1 MIYGKIKQDIGQML
15 RKLCEYKGKEYLL
28 AAAQKAGCS
37 LSEYI
42 REKSLQGDA
51 ILLKKHDQIFY
62 RQLCRH
68 NMLLKD
74 AGLSAEQHASFEAWE
89 VATWQSLK

>member
-1 MIYGKIKQDIGQML
+1 MKMKESKTIMISIKYTQQD
-15 RKLCEYKGKEYLL
+15 KEYLL
-28 AAAQKAGCS
+28 AAVQKAGCS

-74 AGLSAEQHASFEAWE
+74 AGLCRQAENDAKH
-89 VATWQSLK
+89 

>member
-1 MIYGKIKQDIGQML
+1 MKMKESKTTMISIKYTQQD
-15 RKLCEYKGKEYLL
+15 KEYLL

-62 RQLCRH
+62 RLVCRH
-68 NMLLKD
+68 NMILKD
-74 AGLSAEQHASFEAWE
+74 AGLSAEQQASFEAWE

>member
-1 MIYGKIKQDIGQML
+1 MKMKESKTTMISIKYTQQD
-15 RKLCEYKGKEYLL
+15 KEYLL
-28 AAAQKAGCS
+28 AEAQKAGC
-37 LSEYI
+37 I
-42 REKSLQGDA
+42 REKSLQVDA

-68 NMLLKD
+68 NMILKD
-74 AGLSAEQHASFEAWE
+74 AGLSAEQQASFEAWE

>member
-1 MIYGKIKQDIGQML
+1 MKMKESKTTMISIKYTQQD
-15 RKLCEYKGKEYLL
+15 KEYLL
-28 AAAQKAGCS
+28 AEAQKAGCS

-42 REKSLQGDA
+42 RENPYKVMQFYSKARSD
-51 ILLKKHDQIFY
+51 FY

-68 NMLLKD
+68 NMILKD
-74 AGLSAEQHASFEAWE
+74 AGLSAEQQASFEAWE

>member
-1 MIYGKIKQDIGQML
+1 MKMKESKTTMISIKYTQQD
-15 RKLCEYKGKEYLL
+15 KEYLL
-28 AAAQKAGCS
+28 AEAQKAGCS

-68 NMLLKD
+68 NIILKD
-74 AGLSAEQHASFEAWE
+74 AGLSAEQQASFEAWE